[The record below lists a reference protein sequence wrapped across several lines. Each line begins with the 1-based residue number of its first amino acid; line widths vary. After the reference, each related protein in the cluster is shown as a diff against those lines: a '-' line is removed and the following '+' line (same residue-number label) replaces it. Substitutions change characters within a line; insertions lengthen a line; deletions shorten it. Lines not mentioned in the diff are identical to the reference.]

1 MKTRKSSLIVSAT
14 VAGITALALVGCNRD
29 ADTTTAPGAGTGAG
43 TGTTM
48 GTQVDDTGL
57 TASVKSALMAD
68 DTVRSFDIDVET
80 RNAEVTLNG
89 QVESQTQIDQAVQ
102 VARGV
107 SGVRDVN
114 SNLTLRSAGT
124 AGTMGMG
131 SGTGTGTGDSATL
144 GQAADDTAITA
155 RVKSALLAESQVSG
169 FAISVETTNG
179 VVQLTG
185 EVDNQAQVDRAVQ
198 IASSAEGARSVQNQ
212 LRVKP

>member
-1 MKTRKSSLIVSAT
+1 MKKRQSSFIVSAT
-14 VAGITALALVGCNRD
+14 VAGIAALALVGCNRD
-29 ADTTTAPGAGTGAG
+29 TDTTATGAG
-43 TGTTM
+43 TGTTV
-48 GTQVDDTGL
+48 GTQIDDTAL
-57 TASVKSALMAD
+57 TSSVKSALMAD

-80 RNAEVTLNG
+80 RNGEVSLNG
-89 QVESQTQIDQAVQ
+89 QVESQTQIDQAVS
-102 VARGV
+102 VARNV

-131 SGTGTGTGDSATL
+131 TGTATGSGDSATL
-144 GQAADDTAITA
+144 GQAADDTAVTA